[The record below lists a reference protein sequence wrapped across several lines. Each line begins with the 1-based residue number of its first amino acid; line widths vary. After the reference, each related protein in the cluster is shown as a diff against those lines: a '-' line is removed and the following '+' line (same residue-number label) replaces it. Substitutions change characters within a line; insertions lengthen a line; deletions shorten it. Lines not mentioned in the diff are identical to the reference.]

1 MKKAIAINLA
11 AGVMYAVPAEYVIC
25 HWNASFVC
33 LVWWYCCWVFFIY
46 NLNFIFSNWKKHGGI
61 TLVLLSIYLVV
72 ISMTLPLLALSRDIF
87 SLHTPNNQQ
96 GFLASA
102 RKKELTVVAESLLD
116 HNLSSLDMTYGNEL
130 SVEPLAGYTSDISIP
145 RRTKQLLSRYQFNI
159 VHIDDRQKIVS
170 FRYYSF
176 QRKSLFYIYAR
187 NELKPPLL
195 MSPAITEADIGE
207 WNDVLRIASY
217 APYSFVQHDFEPAIV
232 CPHLVKTLGTDLME
246 TFRTREYY
254 LLLRR

>member
-1 MKKAIAINLA
+1 ML
-11 AGVMYAVPAEYVIC
+11 VYAVPAGYFIC
-25 HWNASFVC
+25 HWEFIFC
-33 LVWWYCCWVFFIY
+33 LFGLVVLLLGLFIY

-72 ISMTLPLLALSRDIF
+72 IFMTLPLLALSRDIF

-96 GFLASA
+96 ASSF
-102 RKKELTVVAESLLD
+102 RKKKELTVVAESLLD

-159 VHIDDRQKIVS
+159 VHIDHRQKIVS

-176 QRKSLFYIYAR
+176 QKKSLFYSTQEM
-187 NELKPPLL
+187 N
-195 MSPAITEADIGE
+195 
-207 WNDVLRIASY
+207 
-217 APYSFVQHDFEPAIV
+217 
-232 CPHLVKTLGTDLME
+232 
-246 TFRTREYY
+246 
-254 LLLRR
+254 